1 MQEDQM
7 RQEIAKRLGVE
18 ALPQEEQDKLID
30 QVNEAILARVM
41 YETME
46 SLSEENVE
54 ILKQK
59 MEDESSSAE
68 DVDLFLRS
76 NIENYD
82 EFLKNIV
89 DTFFEEMEK
98 SIEDSDLEV

>member
-1 MQEDQM
+1 MKEDQM

-18 ALPQEEQDKLID
+18 SLPKADQIKLID

-46 SLSEENVE
+46 ILSEENVE
-54 ILKQK
+54 ILKSK
-59 MEDESSSAE
+59 MEDKSCTAE

-89 DTFFEEMEK
+89 DTFFKEMEE
-98 SIEDSDLEV
+98 SVESSEIGV

>member
-7 RQEIAKRLGVE
+7 RQEIVKRLGVE